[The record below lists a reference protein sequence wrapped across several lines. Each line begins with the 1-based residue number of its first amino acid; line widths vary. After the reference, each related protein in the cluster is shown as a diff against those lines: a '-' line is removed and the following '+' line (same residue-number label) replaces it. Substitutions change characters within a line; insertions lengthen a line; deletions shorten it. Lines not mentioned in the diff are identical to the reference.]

1 MGGGWVVQLI
11 TLSLPTRVEVE
22 LGCDKRVLLAQM
34 NNPCNG
40 DFAKLV
46 SDDFKMIETNF
57 DIDLIANTSEVM
69 IFTKLRLKRTSEN
82 QL

>member
-1 MGGGWVVQLI
+1 
-11 TLSLPTRVEVE
+11 
-22 LGCDKRVLLAQM
+22 M

-69 IFTKLRLKRTSEN
+69 IFTKLQLKRTSEN
-82 QL
+82 QLLAI